1 MTKNKC
7 KNAENCDLLK
17 DYMFI
22 TRKARRLE
30 KALKRKQK
38 ENEYLFH
45 RLTELQNE
53 NWKLLDE
60 NDRLYTQLHPSEI
73 SEDESDDNDD
83 MELPF

>member
-1 MTKNKC
+1 MTKNRC

-22 TRKARRLE
+22 AREARRLE
-30 KALKRKQK
+30 KALKRKQR
-38 ENEYLFH
+38 ENEYLS
-45 RLTELQNE
+45 RCLTELQND

-60 NDRLYTQLHPSEI
+60 NDRLYIQLHPSEK
-73 SEDESDDNDD
+73 SEDENDD